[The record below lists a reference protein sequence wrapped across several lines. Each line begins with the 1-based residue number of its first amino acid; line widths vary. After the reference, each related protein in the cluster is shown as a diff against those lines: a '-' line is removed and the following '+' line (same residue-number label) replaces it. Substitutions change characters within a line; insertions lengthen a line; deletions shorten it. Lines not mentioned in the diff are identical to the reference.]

1 MSSSEARETLEPEYS
16 SSLET
21 MLGCLNE
28 VGRETAFTPSS
39 SSGAQAL
46 SSPTLDSSESSV
58 PATPPVERDR
68 APPNPWPEPGGRQDG
83 AEESPA
89 ALNSHEAA
97 FGHASAG
104 QLPQHSTG
112 GLLPVPAGGGAP
124 ALGQLPA
131 GPVNQTTDT
140 VMLLIRQMQQQQ
152 EMQQQQM
159 MQQQEMLQRMLQNLN
174 LQSLPTVAPP
184 PHLPPPQPRG
194 GRPGIEGCPQC
205 ERQEPHECPHSERG
219 GSLAGSLRRAEV
231 VASPPGQRATPVA
244 QHLQCSVSRWVNH
257 EGEAAG
263 GPPHYAES
271 VGSSVNQRVELSIEL
286 STRKLQKSIKKM
298 KLTEGGGEKGISH
311 TALLHSALQETYPTA
326 VRLGQESPTL

>member
-1 MSSSEARETLEPEYS
+1 MSSSEASEILEQESS

-21 MLGCLNE
+21 MLGAGTCT
-28 VGRETAFTPSS
+28 GRATALTPSS

-46 SSPTLDSSESSV
+46 SSPTLDSSESSR

-68 APPNPWPEPGGRQDG
+68 PPPGPWPEPGGRQDG

-89 ALNSHEAA
+89 ALNSHQAA

-104 QLPQHSTG
+104 QLPRPGHSTG

-174 LQSLPTVAPP
+174 LQSQPTVAP
-184 PHLPPPQPRG
+184 
-194 GRPGIEGCPQC
+194 
-205 ERQEPHECPHSERG
+205 
-219 GSLAGSLRRAEV
+219 V
-231 VASPPGQRATPVA
+231 VS
-244 QHLQCSVSRWVNH
+244 
-257 EGEAAG
+257 GE
-263 GPPHYAES
+263 
-271 VGSSVNQRVELSIEL
+271 L
-286 STRKLQKSIKKM
+286 K
-298 KLTEGGGEKGISH
+298 
-311 TALLHSALQETYPTA
+311 
-326 VRLGQESPTL
+326 